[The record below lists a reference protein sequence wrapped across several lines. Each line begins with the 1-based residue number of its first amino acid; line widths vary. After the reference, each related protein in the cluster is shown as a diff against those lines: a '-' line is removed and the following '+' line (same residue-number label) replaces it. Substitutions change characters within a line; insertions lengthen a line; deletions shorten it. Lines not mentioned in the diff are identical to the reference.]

1 MNMVN
6 FVNSENL
13 KIIET
18 GIYKNIPIKLMSLD
32 YNFEKKY
39 LIIIGSDKQF
49 GDGYIYDNLLEAQKD
64 YRLMLEGKLEIDV

>member
-1 MNMVN
+1 MVN